1 MAHPTLPAM
10 SLTPL
15 PQQRGAIESPMG
27 PTLVI
32 AGPGAGKTFCLI
44 SRVANLIERHGVAP
58 SNICAVTFT
67 NKAAEE
73 IATRLK
79 ETLGLDAA
87 DITRGTLHALCVGI
101 LREHGASI
109 DLPRG
114 FGIADEPYQ
123 HRILQ
128 RMGVHR
134 GRWFNLLTLFGRRRL
149 QSYSL
154 TGDDETLF
162 IRYQAALRRRKML
175 DFDDIIAR
183 TAELFRLHPDVADEV
198 GSRWQAILV
207 DEFQDLNES
216 QYYILKQLAQQHG
229 NVFAVGDE
237 EQSIFSWTGADPKIL
252 LQFQQDFEI
261 AEPVV
266 LDSNRRCSRQIFDTA
281 RMLLT
286 ANPSLFHK
294 DLRAEKDSPFP
305 VTAYGFEDE
314 IAEATWILSDIEAD
328 RRSHPQ
334 LRWGDYAILYRRHRT
349 GHNLEQRMVREG
361 VPCRL
366 ARGRSLTDDPVIK
379 YVVASLR
386 LVTQPGDAIAIEV
399 FAEAVLPESLVAQ
412 VRTMMSDDHGLVSAL
427 RAFARRRAKS
437 DPDAKKAWRFV
448 YHVENLEALYQSH
461 TNLASL
467 VEELLAQRV
476 GKYRNVLEE
485 RHDEL
490 VDPLD
495 DPDARRLADKLRRA
509 MAANARIYVDAPTGL
524 DLALVGMLRSA
535 GVSASLGHDFD
546 EHHAEPGD
554 VRIGPGDGGTLGLSV
569 TLFKAMQLI
578 QSRDFEHVFE
588 HYVAFD
594 LETTDKDVSDCEI
607 VEIGAVKVH
616 SGEVVERFHSLVRAN
631 RPISSE
637 ARKVHG
643 YGDEDLRQAPRFA
656 EVWPRFREFVSNHV
670 LVAHNG
676 QQFDVPVLKRSTAEP
691 DGTGDLVFF
700 DTLPLAR
707 SLYQDS
713 ARLVDLA
720 HRFDVDVGRAHHAL
734 DDAETLAAVFGHLCR
749 QKIIRSRKSILVN
762 LLDYLG
768 MAMVLDRD
776 SPIADEH
783 KVLSELSRPFTLG
796 RFSDCLEFYRTERQR
811 CEAIDAPTVED
822 VIQRLGGQELMDR
835 IRATRS
841 AAERYPIAMARLQSL
856 IEASEAQSLD
866 ESIRMFLERVVLS
879 TSQGAEVDPHRVN
892 LLTLHSTKGLEFS
905 RVYVLGVEDYQLPG
919 YYAVKENNQSE
930 IEEARRLLYV
940 GMTRAQDRLVLTRA
954 TRRGGMDA
962 GGSRFLDEMGIDCVD
977 LSRREISVGERE
989 I

>member
-1 MAHPTLPAM
+1 M
-10 SLTPL
+10 SLKPL
-15 PQQRGAIESPMG
+15 PQQRVAIESPIG
-27 PTLVI
+27 PTLVV

-44 SRVANLIERHGVAP
+44 SRVANLIERHGIAP
-58 SNICAVTFT
+58 SKICAVTFT

-73 IATRLK
+73 IATRMK

-87 DITRGTLHALCVGI
+87 DVTRGTLHALCVGI
-101 LREHGASI
+101 LRDHGASI

-114 FGIADEPYQ
+114 FGVADEQYQ
-123 HRILQ
+123 HGVLQ
-128 RMGVHR
+128 RMGVHSR
-134 GRWFNLLTLFGRRRL
+134 RRLNLLMLFGRRRL
-149 QSYSL
+149 QNYSL
-154 TGDDETLF
+154 TGDDESLF
-162 IRYQAALRRRKML
+162 IRYQAAMRRRKML

-183 TAELFRLHPDVADEV
+183 TAELFRLHPNVADEV
-198 GSRWQAILV
+198 GSRWQAVLV

-229 NVFAVGDE
+229 NFFAVGDE
-237 EQSIFSWTGADPKIL
+237 EQSIFSWAGADPTIL
-252 LQFQQDFEI
+252 LRFQQDFEI
-261 AEPVV
+261 SQPVV

-286 ANPSLFHK
+286 ENPSLFDK

-305 VTAYGFEDE
+305 VTAYQFEDDA
-314 IAEATWILSDIEAD
+314 AEATWILSDIEAD
-328 RRSHPQ
+328 RHSHPQ

-349 GHNLEQRMVREG
+349 GHNIEQRMVREG

-366 ARGRSLTDDPVIK
+366 ARGRSLTDDSTIK

-386 LVTQPGDAIAIEV
+386 LVNQPGDSIAIEV
-399 FAEAVLPESLVAQ
+399 FAEAVLPETLVAQ
-412 VRTMMSDDHGLVSAL
+412 VRTMMSDDHGLLSAL
-427 RAFARRRAKS
+427 RAFARRRPKS

-476 GKYRNVLEE
+476 GKYRNMLEE

-495 DPDARRLADKLRRA
+495 DPDVRMLANKLRRA
-509 MAANARIYVDAPTGL
+509 IAVSARIYVDAPAGL
-524 DLALVGMLRSA
+524 DLALFGMLRSA
-535 GVSASLGHDFD
+535 GVSTALGSDRD
-546 EHHAEPGD
+546 ELHAEPGD
-554 VRIGPGDGGTLGLSV
+554 VTIGLGDGGVLGLSV
-569 TLFKAMQLI
+569 TLFKAMQLV

-588 HYVAFD
+588 RYVAFD

-616 SGEVVERFHSLVRAN
+616 SGKVVDRFHSLVRAN

-643 YGDEDLRQAPRFA
+643 YGDEDLQQAPQFA
-656 EVWPRFREFVSNHV
+656 EVWPRFREFVSDQV

-676 QQFDVPVLKRSTAEP
+676 QQFDVPVLKRSTAEL

-720 HRFDVDVGRAHHAL
+720 HRFNVDVGRAHHAL

-749 QKIIRSRKSILVN
+749 QKIIRSRKSILAN

-768 MAMVLDRD
+768 LALVLDQI
-776 SPIADEH
+776 SLIADEP

-796 RFSDCLEFYRTERQR
+796 RFSDCLDFYGTERQR
-811 CEAIDAPTVED
+811 SGAVDAPTVEE
-822 VIQRLGGQELMDR
+822 VIQRLGGQELMNR

-856 IEASEAQSLD
+856 IEASEGPSLD

-905 RVYVLGVEDYQLPG
+905 RVYVVGVEDYQLPG
-919 YYAVKENNQSE
+919 YYAVKENRQSE

-940 GMTRAQDRLVLTRA
+940 GMTRAEDRLVLTQA
-954 TRRGGMDA
+954 RRREGMDT

-977 LSRREISVGERE
+977 LSRQELAAGRREI
-989 I
+989 